1 MTPTATATATRRL
14 TAVAALVLAGS
25 LLAACGDD
33 DDVAAVSG
41 DASPVTE
48 ATDTTEAEEPAGELE
63 VSDAWARTSP
73 AVATA
78 GAAYLDITNGTETD
92 DVLVSA
98 SVDESVAAKVELH
111 ETTAVEDDGD
121 AGMGEGSGGD
131 MGEGATDTSM
141 AGAPMMQMQP
151 VEDIPVPAG
160 ESVSLEPGGL
170 HIMMLDLAE
179 PLEVGTTIEITLTFE
194 QAGEVVVDAEV
205 RDMAP

>member
-1 MTPTATATATRRL
+1 MTPTATRRL

-41 DASPVTE
+41 EASPVTE

-160 ESVSLEPGGL
+160 ETVSLEPGGL

-194 QAGEVVVDAEV
+194 QAGEIVVDAEV
-205 RDMAP
+205 RDTAP

>member
-1 MTPTATATATRRL
+1 MTPTATRRL

-33 DDVAAVSG
+33 DDDVAAVSG
-41 DASPVTE
+41 EASPVTE

-92 DVLVSA
+92 AVLVSA

>member
-1 MTPTATATATRRL
+1 MTPTTTRRW
-14 TAVAALVLAGS
+14 TAVAALALAGS

-41 DASPVTE
+41 E
-48 ATDTTEAEEPAGELE
+48 APAATQAADTTNTTVAEEPAGDLE
-63 VSDAWARTSP
+63 VTDAWARTSP

-78 GAAYLDITNGTETD
+78 GAAYLEITNGTEDD
-92 DVLVSA
+92 DVLVAA
-98 SVDESVAAKVELH
+98 SVDEGVAAKVELH

-121 AGMGEGSGGD
+121 AGMGEGAGGD
-131 MGEGATDTSM
+131 MGEGTADTSM

-160 ESVSLEPGGL
+160 ETVSLEPGGL
-170 HIMMLDLAE
+170 HIMMLDLVE
-179 PLEVGTTIEITLTFE
+179 PLEVGATLEITLTFE
-194 QAGEVVVDAEV
+194 QAGDVVVAAEV

>member
-1 MTPTATATATRRL
+1 MTTTTRRL

-41 DASPVTE
+41 DAPAVTDAADTTGPTE
-48 ATDTTEAEEPAGELE
+48 AAEPEGELE

-78 GAAYLDITNGTETD
+78 GAAYLEITNRTDVD
-92 DVLVSA
+92 DVLVGA
-98 SVDESVAAKVELH
+98 SVDEAVAAKVELH
-111 ETTAVEDDGD
+111 ETTEVEEGGD
-121 AGMGEGSGGD
+121 AD
-131 MGEGATDTSM
+131 MGEGMGGEMGEGTTDTSM

-160 ESVSLEPGGL
+160 ETVSLEPGGL
-170 HIMMLDLAE
+170 HIMMLDLVE
-179 PLEVGTTIEITLTFE
+179 PLEVGATIEIMLTFE
-194 QAGEVVVDAEV
+194 QAGDVVVTAEV

>member
-1 MTPTATATATRRL
+1 MTPTATRRL

-41 DASPVTE
+41 EASPVTE
-48 ATDTTEAEEPAGELE
+48 ATETSETTEAEEPAGELE
-63 VSDAWARTSP
+63 VSDAWVRTSP

-78 GAAYLDITNGTETD
+78 GAAYLDITNGTGTD

-98 SVDESVAAKVELH
+98 SVEESVAAKVELH

-131 MGEGATDTSM
+131 MGEGTTDTSM

-160 ESVSLEPGGL
+160 ETVSLEPGGL
-170 HIMMLDLAE
+170 HIMMLDLVE
-179 PLEVGTTIEITLTFE
+179 PLEMGTTIEITLTFE

-205 RDMAP
+205 RDLAP

>member
-1 MTPTATATATRRL
+1 MTPTTIRRL
-14 TAVAALVLAGS
+14 SAVAALVLAGS

-41 DASPVTE
+41 DASTVTDP
-48 ATDTTEAEEPAGELE
+48 ADTTDTTEAEDPAGELE
-63 VSDAWARTSP
+63 VTDAWARTSP

-78 GAAYLDITNGTETD
+78 GAAYLEITNGTETD

-98 SVDESVAAKVELH
+98 SVDESVAATVELH
-111 ETTAVEDDGD
+111 ETTAVEGDGD

-131 MGEGATDTSM
+131 MGEGTTDTSM

-151 VEDIPVPAG
+151 VEDISVPAG
-160 ESVSLEPGGL
+160 ETVSLEPGGL
-170 HIMMLDLAE
+170 HLMMLDLAE
-179 PLEVGTTIEITLTFE
+179 PLEVGTTIELTLTFE
-194 QAGEVVVDAEV
+194 QAGEVVVTAEV

>member
-1 MTPTATATATRRL
+1 MTTTTRRL

-41 DASPVTE
+41 DAPAVTD
-48 ATDTTEAEEPAGELE
+48 AADTTDPTEVAEPEGELE

-78 GAAYLDITNGTETD
+78 GAAYLEITNGTEVD
-92 DVLVSA
+92 DVLVGA
-98 SVDESVAAKVELH
+98 SVDEAVAAKVELH
-111 ETTAVEDDGD
+111 ETTEEGGD
-121 AGMGEGSGGD
+121 AD
-131 MGEGATDTSM
+131 MGEGMGGEMGEGTTDTSM

-160 ESVSLEPGGL
+160 ETVSLEPGGL
-170 HIMMLDLAE
+170 HIMMLDLVE

-194 QAGEVVVDAEV
+194 QAGDVVVTAEV